1 MPGFLPATLPLPV
14 DPRGHVGLSPLL
26 FTAVSLTTRP
36 ASFGFSWKWNPQIRG
51 TRESEIDQKGK
62 TDPRG
67 RYGAGSGSR
76 PLGILG
82 KSAGRRLR
90 VSPPK
95 GHGAGRLY
103 PSCPEAPAATPAA
116 RPPEDKFPAFQLCLR
131 PEKAP
136 VARDKP

>member
-14 DPRGHVGLSPLL
+14 DPRGYVGLSPLL

-36 ASFGFSWKWNPQIRG
+36 ASFGFSRKRNPQIRG
-51 TRESEIDQKGK
+51 TRESEIDRKGK

-103 PSCPEAPAATPAA
+103 PQFPRGAGCYSCC
-116 RPPEDKFPAFQLCLR
+116 PPPGG
-131 PEKAP
+131 
-136 VARDKP
+136 